1 MAQLITYNASN
12 SIQRFTVPEGILSI
26 HIDCIAPKGS
36 DGKVRGGNGGR
47 VQCDMHVTPGQT
59 LYIVAGMSSM
69 RYNAS
74 DVRTN
79 NAGIEDNT
87 SLWSRL
93 IVAGG
98 GGSGAS
104 ARDGS
109 GVGGP
114 GGNTTGGTGGNA
126 GSCAGGG
133 GGTQT
138 SGGYG
143 GGGGG
148 FGGGGNAGSFA
159 FGGTSRGSSEWGY
172 TGKGGAGWYGGGSG
186 GQYIIWDWTAHVSFP
201 PQGNCAGGGGG
212 SSYTAVYCNNVEHT
226 QGYNSS
232 TNGKVVIS
240 YGDPVKPIPIDV
252 DVNAIITYD
261 DLIGDYISWLR
272 MNCANVDGYTSGVT
286 AALMSGYSGYINGT
300 SVPVRIVESTVIPA
314 VSNTVCKS
322 QIDTYLAECGLAT
335 GTNNIIKSVD
345 VLKYYNALAAFSAAK
360 VVTVCSQFASRTLLM
375 YKASAPISAIT
386 KPTNELITGTQVKN
400 LTTEFMNFVNKSTKM
415 HMITYTIG

>member
-1 MAQLITYNASN
+1 M
-12 SIQRFTVPEGILSI
+12 
-26 HIDCIAPKGS
+26 
-36 DGKVRGGNGGR
+36 
-47 VQCDMHVTPGQT
+47 VTS
-59 LYIVAGMSSM
+59 YCC
-69 RYNAS
+69 RC
-74 DVRTN
+74 
-79 NAGIEDNT
+79 
-87 SLWSRL
+87 
-93 IVAGG
+93 

-114 GGNTTGGTGGNA
+114 GGNITGGDGG
-126 GSCAGGG
+126 GAGGCG
-133 GGTQT
+133 GGYGGTQT
-138 SGGYG
+138 EAGGGGYG
-143 GGGGG
+143 GG
-148 FGGGGNAGSFA
+148 FAGGGNSGTFA
-159 FGGTSRGSSEWGY
+159 FGGTPRGSGEWGY

-186 GQYIIWDWTAHVSFP
+186 GQYVIWDWTAHISFP
-201 PQGNCAGGGGG
+201 PQGNCGGGGGG
-212 SSYTAVYCNNVEHT
+212 SSYTAIYCNNVEHT
-226 QGYNSS
+226 QGYNAS
-232 TNGKVVIS
+232 TDGKVIIS

-261 DLIGDYISWLR
+261 DLIGDYVSWLR